1 MSSKNYLKLEE
12 CTMNE
17 EIKLYT
23 TTDVRKLLKIGNKKC
38 LELFHSSDFPS
49 IKIGKSFFVKA
60 DCLNEYLSQKRIF
73 KNS

>member
-1 MSSKNYLKLEE
+1 
-12 CTMNE
+12 MNE
-17 EIKLYT
+17 EIKIYT

>member
-1 MSSKNYLKLEE
+1 
-12 CTMNE
+12 MNE

-49 IKIGKSFFVKA
+49 IKIGKSF
-60 DCLNEYLSQKRIF
+60 LLKRIA
-73 KNS
+73 